1 MEIKVGEAIRLK
13 REEKNISLISLA
25 KEIGISPGYLSQIEN
40 GKKTNP
46 KLDILLKIADSLDID
61 LEMLLGIDP
70 EPENPALK
78 VPSLIH
84 LTIAKD
90 RNLRVLEDKDIQRK
104 VSAILDN
111 ALEAKYLIEDEA
123 LYKLFLEDVNL
134 QIENMLK
141 RYISMGIIINSS
153 N

>member
-13 REEKNISLISLA
+13 REERNISLSSLA
-25 KEIGISPGYLSQIEN
+25 KEVGISPGYLSQIEN

-46 KLDILLKIADSLDID
+46 KLDIIVKVADVLDIEMD
-61 LEMLLGIDP
+61 MLLGIDP
-70 EPENPALK
+70 ERETPALK
-78 VPSLIH
+78 VPSLLH

-90 RNLRVLEDKDIQRK
+90 RNLKVLDDKDIQRK
-104 VSAILDN
+104 VSTILDN
-111 ALEAKYLIEDEA
+111 TIEAKYLIEDDV
-123 LYKLFLEDVNL
+123 LYKLFLEDINL

-141 RYISMGIIINSS
+141 RYISMSILIKN

>member
-13 REEKNISLISLA
+13 REEKKISLSSLA

-46 KLDILLKIADSLDID
+46 KLDIILKVADVLDIE
-61 LEMLLGIDP
+61 LEVLLGIDP
-70 EPENPALK
+70 ERDSPALK
-78 VPSLIH
+78 VPSLLH

-90 RNLRVLEDKDIQRK
+90 RNLKVLDDKDVQRK
-104 VSAILDN
+104 VSAILN
-111 ALEAKYLIEDEA
+111 NVLEAKYLIEDDV

-141 RYISMGIIINSS
+141 RYISMGILINNS